1 VLPEPQSI
9 TDAMALYYS
18 TEGECGFDFQGSRV
32 RRRIRHNTSGVT
44 WTKIEHQHQRDGGER
59 YMSLSVRRI
68 PASFAAEILG
78 ADLHREP
85 THSLIDAV
93 NTAVAEYA
101 VIVLRDQVITDEE
114 QVRFSRAFG
123 PLELPPQIR
132 LTGPFKRRLGP
143 ELYDVSNLNEHGDF
157 LPPESLQLASNRA
170 NEEFHTDSSFNALPT
185 KWSLLSARIL
195 PPFGADTLFVDT
207 RAVYDALPKEL
218 KERAQD
224 AVAEHYFWKTRG
236 RAGFG
241 VITDEMR
248 VAMPAVPH
256 PVVRIVPESGRRA
269 LYIGN
274 HATHIVGWPRAEGER
289 FLDQLNAFA
298 AQPGF
303 IYTHRWRPGDFVI
316 WDNRC
321 TVHRATP
328 YDVFKYKRDL
338 RRTTIN
344 EYGPE
349 TSSTAAVI
357 NPRASTNGAL

>member
-1 VLPEPQSI
+1 
-9 TDAMALYYS
+9 
-18 TEGECGFDFQGSRV
+18 
-32 RRRIRHNTSGVT
+32 
-44 WTKIEHQHQRDGGER
+44 
-59 YMSLSVRRI
+59 MSLSVQPI

-85 THSLIDAV
+85 TSGLIDAV
-93 NTAVAEYA
+93 NTAVADHA
-101 VIVLRDQVITDEE
+101 VVVLRDQAITDEE

-123 PLELPPQIR
+123 PLELPPKIR
-132 LTGPFKRRLGP
+132 LTGSFKRRLGP
-143 ELYDVSNLNEHGDF
+143 ELYDVSNLDEQGNF
-157 LPPESLQLASNRA
+157 LPAESLQLASNRA

-195 PPFGADTLFVDT
+195 PPFGADTLFADT
-207 RAVYDALPKEL
+207 RAVYDALPQEL
-218 KERAQD
+218 KDKARN

-241 VITDEMR
+241 VITDDMR
-248 VAMPAVPH
+248 RAMPAVPH
-256 PVVRIVPESGRRA
+256 PVVRIIPESGRHA

-274 HATHIVGWPRAEGER
+274 HATHIVGWPREEGER
-289 FLDQLNAFA
+289 FLDRLNAFA
-298 AQPGF
+298 AQPEF
-303 IYTHRWRPGDFVI
+303 VYTHRWRAGDFVI

-328 YDVFKYKRDL
+328 YDIFKYKRDL

-344 EYGPE
+344 EWGPE

-357 NPRASTNGAL
+357 DPGGSANDA